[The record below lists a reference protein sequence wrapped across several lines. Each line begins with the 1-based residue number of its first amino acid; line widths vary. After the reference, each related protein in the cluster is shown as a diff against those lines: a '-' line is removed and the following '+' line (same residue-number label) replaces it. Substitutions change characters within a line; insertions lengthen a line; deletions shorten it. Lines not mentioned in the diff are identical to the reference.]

1 MNNVN
6 INGYLTDTPELK
18 TLNTPNNT
26 PCLEFAIGHTRSFT
40 NEKGNLE
47 KETSFFEVVFYG
59 KYAEH
64 VVNRLHKG
72 TLVFIEGSLQQHKWK
87 HEDKTYTKVT
97 ILGKRMNIIEK
108 DRRNVPAQ
116 ANAAST
122 NEENQTATKPD
133 TGADSGATPTDENI
147 DILPI

>member
-6 INGYLTDTPELK
+6 INGYLTQTPELK

-64 VVNRLHKG
+64 AVNRLHKG

-108 DRRNVPAQ
+108 DRHNVSAQ

-122 NEENQTATKPD
+122 NEENQIATKSG
-133 TGADSGATPTDENI
+133 TSSNSGATPTDENI
-147 DILPI
+147 NIIPI